1 MTLTHVVEYLAYKV
15 ASGIV
20 QLLPL
25 RAVQRTGAAM
35 GEFMYATFGLR
46 RAVTLENLRF
56 AFPGKSS
63 EELDRIA
70 RASFR
75 SVGTAFF
82 ELLWFPRLTETS
94 LRSLFVYENPELI
107 HELLAL
113 GKGVIVV
120 AAHFGNW
127 ELTAL
132 AFSVYAG
139 TPLNVI
145 AKTQSN
151 KLVNASIAKSRTR
164 FGNVLIPMGISV
176 RDLVRA
182 LEQGKAVGILPDQTA
197 PKESVLIDFFGRPV
211 PTHQGPAVFSLK
223 MGAPIL
229 VTFPARQT
237 DGSYKGRFVQVR
249 TDDLVGYS
257 EENMIELTKR
267 HVKATEDAI
276 RANPG
281 QWMWMHRRWKHA
293 TPKAEPAE
301 GRARK

>member
-1 MTLTHVVEYLAYKV
+1 MTLTHVVEYLAFKV

-25 RAVQRTGAAM
+25 RVVQRTGAAL
-35 GEFMYATFGLR
+35 GELMYGTFGLR
-46 RAVTLENLRF
+46 KAVTLENLGY
-56 AFPGKSS
+56 AFPGKSA

-70 RASFR
+70 RDSFR

-107 HELLAL
+107 HDLLAR

-139 TPLNVI
+139 MPLNVI

-176 RDLVRA
+176 RDIIRA
-182 LEQGKAVGILPDQTA
+182 VEQGKAVGILPDQTA
-197 PKESVLIDFFGRPV
+197 PKESIQIDFFGRPV

-223 MGAPIL
+223 MGAPLL

-237 DGSYKGRFVQVR
+237 NGSYKGRFVQIR
-249 TDDLVGYS
+249 TDDLADYS
-257 EENMIELTKR
+257 EENIVELTKR

-276 RANPG
+276 RANPD
-281 QWMWMHRRWKHA
+281 QWMWMHRRWKHV

-301 GRARK
+301 GRVKG